1 MSRPLLLQLLP
12 PRLRQAVTYRV
23 YLKQCKKWRAIYEAA
38 PLAFCPQV
46 TMHNLI
52 PGDIISGN
60 IAFNGF
66 YELGL
71 TREIAKLSRT
81 ASLFVDVGA
90 NMGYFSLLWAGLNP
104 DGRVIAFEAS
114 PRIAGLLQNNVAQN
128 GLADRIQCVPKAA
141 GQKKGVAHFDVGPVE
156 QSGWGGITNEASS
169 ANIEVPLVRLD
180 EELPDAEIDVLK
192 IDVDG
197 ADTWVLYGCEQLLKK
212 RKIHRIFF
220 EENPS
225 RMAALGIAT
234 NEARKFLSDV
244 GYACSPFGRGVGE
257 WVAYPNG
264 KNKP

>member
-192 IDVDG
+192 IDVEG

-244 GYACSPFGRGVGE
+244 GYACSPIGRGDSE
-257 WVAYPNG
+257 WVAYPNS